1 MEGIF
6 QFRLFILLLAAFSIS
21 SMILM
26 IFKLNNLDKEK
37 EDKKE

>member
-21 SMILM
+21 PMIWLLLKSND
-26 IFKLNNLDKEK
+26 FDK
-37 EDKKE
+37 DKKE